1 MIQKRRGLRQWGLE
15 IFSLPPGTQ
24 NAITDVKGVA
34 VGHCTIIKG
43 DAVRTGV
50 TAILPHQGNIFKD
63 KVPAAVEVINGF
75 GKAAGLTQ
83 INELGELETPIILTN
98 TLSVGLALDA
108 LVEYKL
114 KRNPEI
120 GLTGPAVNGVVA
132 ECNDGYLNDIRGRH
146 VQKEH
151 AWEAIAS
158 ASCEPPAEGSV
169 GAGTGMKSFGCKSG
183 IGTSSRHV
191 EGYLLGVLVLSN
203 FGKWEQLKI
212 AGVPVGR
219 LLEKPGVAGES
230 NEKGSIIIVLA
241 TDAPLDSRR
250 LKRVARRA
258 GFGLARTG
266 SVGGHYSGDFVI
278 AFSTGVKY
286 SQAGGGRRGVSFL
299 RDDKLDPLFEAAAEA
314 TEEAIINALL
324 AAGPMTGR
332 DGHSVPALPVKEIV
346 DLLSRRRL

>member
-120 GLTGPAVNGVVA
+120 GLTGPAVNGVDKSYQKPKVEKNHTLFRDIVPKGNSFDHFTQDTVNLIFSHINSVKRKSLGGKTPYEMFAFTYGAEVA
-132 ECNDGYLNDIRGRH
+132 
-146 VQKEH
+146 
-151 AWEAIAS
+151 
-158 ASCEPPAEGSV
+158 
-169 GAGTGMKSFGCKSG
+169 T
-183 IGTSSRHV
+183 
-191 EGYLLGVLVLSN
+191 LLGITSVSADKVNQSPSL
-203 FGKWEQLKI
+203 LK
-212 AGVPVGR
+212 
-219 LLEKPGVAGES
+219 K
-230 NEKGSIIIVLA
+230 
-241 TDAPLDSRR
+241 
-250 LKRVARRA
+250 
-258 GFGLARTG
+258 
-266 SVGGHYSGDFVI
+266 
-278 AFSTGVKY
+278 
-286 SQAGGGRRGVSFL
+286 
-299 RDDKLDPLFEAAAEA
+299 
-314 TEEAIINALL
+314 
-324 AAGPMTGR
+324 
-332 DGHSVPALPVKEIV
+332 
-346 DLLSRRRL
+346 

>member
-1 MIQKRRGLRQWGLE
+1 MP
-15 IFSLPPGTQ
+15 LPMSR
-24 NAITDVKGVA
+24 GVA

-151 AWEAIAS
+151 VWEAIAS

-219 LLEKPGVAGES
+219 LLEKPGVAGEMKRAPS
-230 NEKGSIIIVLA
+230 SSCWPPMPPWTPAGLSVLPA
-241 TDAPLDSRR
+241 GPDLAWPAPAPLAGITAVILSS
-250 LKRVARRA
+250 LFPPASNTAR
-258 GFGLARTG
+258 
-266 SVGGHYSGDFVI
+266 
-278 AFSTGVKY
+278 
-286 SQAGGGRRGVSFL
+286 
-299 RDDKLDPLFEAAAEA
+299 PAAAGAASLSCA
-314 TEEAIINALL
+314 TINLTRCSKQPLQGLQL
-324 AAGPMTGR
+324 AAPDKFHG
-332 DGHSVPALPVKEIV
+332 SSLPF
-346 DLLSRRRL
+346 